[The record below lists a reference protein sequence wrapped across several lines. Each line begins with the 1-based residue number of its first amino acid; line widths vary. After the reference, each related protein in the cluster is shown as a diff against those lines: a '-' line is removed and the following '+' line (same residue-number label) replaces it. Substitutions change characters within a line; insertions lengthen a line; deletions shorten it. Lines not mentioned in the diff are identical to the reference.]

1 MDIPVK
7 KNEEYVVDI
16 IDNGYEGEGIAKI
29 DGFTIFVNGVIKGE
43 RCKIAITK
51 VTSSHGF
58 ARLIE
63 ILKKSEYRVE
73 PDCFTYKRCGGCSLR
88 HIDYDET
95 LNIKQEKVQN
105 LVNKTLKNKIEVNR
119 TLGMGN
125 PYNYRNKAQY
135 PVGTD
140 KSGRPIFGIFA
151 NRTHEIIPIQ
161 ECHIQKR
168 ISCEIADFV
177 LSEMEKFNISV
188 YNEKTGKGLVRH
200 IITKVGVITNEI
212 MVIIVI
218 NGKEMPHELTLANN
232 IIDKFPQVKTVV
244 KSINMKNTNVI
255 MGQKNFSIVGRGY
268 ITDRLGD
275 FVFKISPMSFYQVNP
290 VQAEALYNIAIEKAN
305 ITKDDVVC
313 DLYCGIG
320 TIGIFASKFAKK
332 VYGIEIV
339 SQAIEDA
346 RVNANL
352 NKINNIEFICG
363 DVEEAFDELI
373 KKEKVKP
380 DVIIVD
386 PPRRGLDV
394 KTIGNIMKLKTSR
407 VVYISCNPA
416 TMVRDL
422 KLMEELYE
430 VVEVQPVDMFPFTS
444 HVECCAV
451 LELKN
456 NL

>member
-451 LELKN
+451 MELKK